1 MYKVEYTEPIPM
13 CEIHCFNHIYIPVK
27 VREAFFES
35 KQAAE
40 EFVSSWTSKGEV
52 FTARV
57 DQERWSIKV
66 KSNEVI

>member
-1 MYKVEYTEPIPM
+1 MYRVEYTEPVSI
-13 CEIHCFNHIYIPVK
+13 CEIHYFNHIYVPVK

-52 FTARV
+52 FTAIV
-57 DQERWSIKV
+57 DQEHWNIKV
-66 KSNEVI
+66 EKQ